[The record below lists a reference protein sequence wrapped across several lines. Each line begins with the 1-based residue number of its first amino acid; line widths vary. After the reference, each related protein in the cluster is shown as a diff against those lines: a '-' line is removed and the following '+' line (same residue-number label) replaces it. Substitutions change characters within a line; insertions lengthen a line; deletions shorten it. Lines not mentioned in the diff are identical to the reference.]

1 MLSASVPSGSSLI
14 TLKIS
19 NQTSRKFLLSY
30 SVSHLL
36 IIFARYPYRII
47 FAIATQSSVILYD
60 SSQLDPFGYISD
72 IHYTRISDL
81 SWSPDGR
88 LLMISSTDGFCTFVT
103 FEEGELGEIYDGPT
117 FYWEPEVKNPPKM
130 SDEVYEEIFSAVIA
144 NALATPDSNSCHP
157 EIETKMEM
165 EEVNEEVLV
174 PKPATPKTP
183 SIASIFTKV
192 PKSEGLKKT
201 FNSALFTTTPASKR
215 KEVVNGDEEII
226 VIDTESPGV
235 SKAFQSPQVKKLKDS
250 NGNATPGSGKK
261 LSEKNFT
268 SPSMLLVPVKRTV
281 SEKFG
286 EQFSKDFENLVGKSD
301 ESNLKI
307 IDDGIPPTVPSTIS
321 TSSASA
327 TVTQSAELKSPIKS
341 DQKKMIVPRRVSFV
355 TLTKPKEN

>member
-1 MLSASVPSGSSLI
+1 MIP
-14 TLKIS
+14 
-19 NQTSRKFLLSY
+19 
-30 SVSHLL
+30 
-36 IIFARYPYRII
+36 RYPYRII

-103 FEEGELGEIYDGPT
+103 FQEGELGEVYDGPT
-117 FYWEPEVKNPPKM
+117 FNWEPEVKEPPKM

-157 EIETKMEM
+157 EVEEKMEEEIV
-165 EEVNEEVLV
+165 EEVKPEVAV

-201 FNSALFTTTPASKR
+201 FNSALFTAVPGSKR
-215 KEVVNGDEEII
+215 KDAVNGEEEVV
-226 VIDTESPGV
+226 VIDTNSPRV
-235 SKAFQSPQVKKLKDS
+235 NELAFQSPQVKKLKDS

-261 LSEKNFT
+261 PPSEKNYT
-268 SPSMLLVPVKRTV
+268 SPSMLFVPVKRTV
-281 SEKFG
+281 TEKFG
-286 EQFSKDFENLVGKSD
+286 EKEFSKDFENLVGKSN
-301 ESNLKI
+301 ECGNIKI
-307 IDDGIPPTVPSTIS
+307 IDDNKPPTVPSTVS
-321 TSSASA
+321 TSSA
-327 TVTQSAELKSPIKS
+327 TVTVTGQSAELKSPIKS

-355 TLTKPKEN
+355 TLAKPKET